1 MRKGHDMLHS
11 IKQLR
16 GTKLGA
22 SDGVISYE
30 ESTVF
35 VALPGESLEPRSV
48 HLPATAV
55 TAP

>member
-1 MRKGHDMLHS
+1 MLHS